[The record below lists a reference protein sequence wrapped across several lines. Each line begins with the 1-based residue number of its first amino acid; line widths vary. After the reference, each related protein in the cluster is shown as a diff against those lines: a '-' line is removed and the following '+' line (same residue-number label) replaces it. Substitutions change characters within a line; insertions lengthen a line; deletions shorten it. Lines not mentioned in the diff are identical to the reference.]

1 MELGRRIRDRRKD
14 LGWTQGQLAER
25 AAISK
30 GFLSDL
36 ENGKRSV
43 GADILLDI
51 ARALSSSL
59 DYLMVGEPSADTGPA
74 EVEIPG
80 KLVTFASEAGL
91 GFSQTLALL
100 QMHRQIIAHRSGD
113 RSKSPD
119 DVDWRRFYESV
130 REFL

>member
-14 LGWTQGQLAER
+14 LGWTQEQLAER
-25 AAISK
+25 AAMSK

-36 ENGKRSV
+36 ENGKSSV
-43 GADILLDI
+43 GAEILLDI
-51 ARALSSSL
+51 ARALSCSI
-59 DYLMVGEPSADTGPA
+59 DYLMVGKPSADTSPA

-80 KLVTFASEAGL
+80 KLAALATDAGL
-91 GFSQTLALL
+91 GFGQTLALL